1 MNITEEAAFNSV
13 MHFLHHYEQR
23 NLEACLE
30 ALASTRPLLLMGT
43 NEGEVFRS
51 VDEVRE
57 AFSRDFKQMQNIRW
71 GEPHHVQVTAS
82 DTLASAII
90 ELPISYETAGKSEKT
105 LFRHALTL
113 CRENGDWKVCGG
125 MASVPLSAGT
135 FSFG

>member
-1 MNITEEAAFNSV
+1 
-13 MHFLHHYEQR
+13 
-23 NLEACLE
+23 
-30 ALASTRPLLLMGT
+30 MGT
-43 NEGEVFRS
+43 NQGEVFRS

-71 GEPHHVQVTAS
+71 GEPRHVQVTTS
-82 DTLASAII
+82 DTLASVII

-125 MASVPLSAGT
+125 MASVPFSAGT
-135 FSFG
+135 YSFG